1 MDKMKLKHI
10 LPILVALALIT
21 CLPGF
26 AKEEGVSQMA
36 TPEGSKTAI
45 KGEVGP
51 LKENICKNPRLCESL
66 EIDLLDQLTRG
77 HVPVYLP
84 QLKVN
89 NSTENYK
96 VSLNFGVAVADALS
110 SVVNKNK
117 ESYLEDARL
126 TQEYGK
132 RLGAPEATLTKS
144 AQLTESASK
153 GEWGKLGP
161 LTYQFKD
168 DISEDLDKRNL
179 KDEVSLA
186 MVSGALEGLY
196 ILAKSVEKDFSEKT
210 GRLLDNPNMVGYLK
224 KYLDSL
230 TVNVKEKK
238 EVKAIT
244 EALPQLDKIIKPPK
258 TYSYKKEDAEKLIKI
273 LEPLRT
279 AIVS

>member
-1 MDKMKLKHI
+1 MDKMKLRHI

-21 CLPGF
+21 CIPGF
-26 AKEEGVSQMA
+26 AQEKGVPQLA
-36 TPEGSKTAI
+36 TPEGSKTPI

-51 LKENICKNPRLCESL
+51 LKENICKNPKLCESL

-77 HVPVYLP
+77 KVPVYLP
-84 QLKVN
+84 QLQANK
-89 NSTENYK
+89 STENYK

-110 SVVNKNK
+110 SVVNQNK
-117 ESYLEDARL
+117 ESYLADARL
-126 TQEYGK
+126 AQEYGK
-132 RLGAPEATLTKS
+132 RLGTPEAMLRKS
-144 AQLTESASK
+144 AQLTESAAK
-153 GEWGKLGP
+153 GDWGKLGP

-168 DISEDLDKRNL
+168 DISENLDKRNL

-186 MVSGALEGLY
+186 LVSGALEGLY

-210 GRLLDNPNMVGYLK
+210 GRLLDNQYLVSYLK
-224 KYLDSL
+224 KSLDSL
-230 TVNVKEKK
+230 HVNVKEKK
-238 EVKAIT
+238 EVKAIS
-244 EALPQLDKIIKPPK
+244 EALPQIDKIIKQPK